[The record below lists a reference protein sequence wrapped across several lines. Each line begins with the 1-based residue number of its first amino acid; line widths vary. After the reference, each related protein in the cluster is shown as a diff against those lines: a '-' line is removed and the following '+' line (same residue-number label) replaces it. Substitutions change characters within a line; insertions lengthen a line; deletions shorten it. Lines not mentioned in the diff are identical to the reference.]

1 MSSMH
6 MSQHN
11 VLIPSLWKHAERHVW
26 KKNQKNQQGSAS
38 TQAFSMKTTA
48 ECARSHQEKIPWNNK
63 RCWRAR
69 NEIIRWQEHSFVC
82 SYIDVLPVHCKAR
95 DQSGAV
101 FDCKVPRRPRKMEC
115 INRSL
120 LQWRTN
126 RTKQEESKQRAT
138 LSDNVSAGMQTLR
151 IPDHS
156 CRYWRHK
163 RQTLEENG
171 IHSASLWNRA
181 CTHSLHNHR

>member
-26 KKNQKNQQGSAS
+26 KKKPKKQQGSAS

-63 RCWRAR
+63 GAGELEMKSSDGK
-69 NEIIRWQEHSFVC
+69 NTLLSVLT
-82 SYIDVLPVHCKAR
+82 STVLPEHCKAR
-95 DQSGAV
+95 DQSGVV
-101 FDCKVPRRPRKMEC
+101 FDREVPRRPRKMEC

-138 LSDNVSAGMQTLR
+138 LSDNVSAGMQTLC

-163 RQTLEENG
+163 RQALEENG
-171 IHSASLWNRA
+171 VHSVSLWNRA
-181 CTHSLHNHR
+181 LTHSFHNHR